1 MSPQVSFLE
10 SQVAEA
16 REMVKTKLFENS
28 EAIVYYELTG
38 PVKSR
43 WMADCKVKIVDNQ
56 WFLAY
61 GDEKWTETTELALKS
76 MELYPSKARNQFE
89 YVLQWL
95 NNWACVRE
103 KGLGTKLPWDDN
115 WVIESLS
122 DSTIYMAFYTVA
134 HHLKDLDE
142 DKLTDT
148 FVRSH
153 IWQWKHERSLR
164 GAGNST
170 GRYP

>member
-1 MSPQVSFLE
+1 MGTLPAPDLCKKLGIKDQTDRSKLEKAKQDLYLHSFNNGVMLE
-10 SQVAEA
+10 SSGFISGKPVAEA
-16 REMVKTKLFENS
+16 REMVKTKLVENS

-95 NNWACVRE
+95 N
-103 KGLGTKLPWDDN
+103 L
-115 WVIESLS
+115 SL
-122 DSTIYMAFYTVA
+122 I
-134 HHLKDLDE
+134 
-142 DKLTDT
+142 
-148 FVRSH
+148 H
-153 IWQWKHERSLR
+153 I
-164 GAGNST
+164 
-170 GRYP
+170 